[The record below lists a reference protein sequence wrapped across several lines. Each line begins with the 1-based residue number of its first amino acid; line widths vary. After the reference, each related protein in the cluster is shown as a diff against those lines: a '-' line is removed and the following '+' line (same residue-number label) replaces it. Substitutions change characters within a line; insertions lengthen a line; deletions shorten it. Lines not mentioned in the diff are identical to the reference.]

1 MELRNIIGVVIIGK
15 ILQRKLKNL
24 QKDPLEMDFISIF
37 SQIYNVSASYVWLEA
52 I

>member
-24 QKDPLEMDFISIF
+24 QKDPLEMDFFSIF
-37 SQIYNVSASYVWLEA
+37 PKFIMLVQVMYS
-52 I
+52 